1 MNWIAV
7 ATTVIMLLSV
17 IGCTGSVLL
26 HSDIVLIQKLG
37 IPKQDLP
44 LEPWLYGIAFYLVII
59 CIIFFVQW
67 GKERRNKN
75 G

>member
-1 MNWIAV
+1 MDWIAGV
-7 ATTVIMLLSV
+7 ATVIMLLSV
-17 IGCTGSVLL
+17 IGFTGSVLL
-26 HSDIVLIQKLG
+26 HSDIVLLQKLG

-59 CIIFFVQW
+59 CIILFVQW
-67 GKERRNKN
+67 SKDRRNKN